1 MSSGPDAGPPSLH
14 SGPSPIAE
22 THRVFEEALEGVE
35 MVLVGQVRTRAVFNL
50 PPEYKHVYLD
60 AVDHAGHKLSSA
72 TSQVLC
78 MDACVMRMSMHVAS
92 HAVCAVMS
100 LSATA
105 VQPSWLAGPA
115 RVHERHVCSSG
126 ALRTVT
132 WPAFRRMARRC

>member
-1 MSSGPDAGPPSLH
+1 MTSGPDAGPPSLH

-22 THRVFEEALEGVE
+22 THRVFEDALEGVE

-78 MDACVMRMSMHVAS
+78 MANCDMHMHMHVAS
-92 HAVCAVMS
+92 HAVCSVRTVT
-100 LSATA
+100 LL
-105 VQPSWLAGPA
+105 QPSWT
-115 RVHERHVCSSG
+115 SSC
-126 ALRTVT
+126 A
-132 WPAFRRMARRC
+132 